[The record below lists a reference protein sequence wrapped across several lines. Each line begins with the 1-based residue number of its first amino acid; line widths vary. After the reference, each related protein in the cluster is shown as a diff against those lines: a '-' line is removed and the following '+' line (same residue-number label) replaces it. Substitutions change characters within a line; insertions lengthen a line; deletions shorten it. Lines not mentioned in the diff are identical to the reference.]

1 MNIINIK
8 YVRILTSSILIA
20 VTSVLYNCQ
29 PETVEKLLT
38 IVEDPFDSYD
48 RKNVLENI
56 GKNIILPSY
65 QDFSIV
71 TDSLKT
77 TAISFTSQPSEIN
90 LIKLQNVWKET
101 ALSWKRA
108 ELFRLGP
115 GNDLSLGFYNSIDYN
130 PANTADIE
138 SCINTSS
145 AINNEYVNS
154 KAAWVKGLWAVEY
167 LIFTNSGDIA
177 TVVNLFKGNS
187 EEQKRRC
194 AYLVAVCENLNIKA
208 KAIEQAWLPS
218 EGNYIEVFIQQDG
231 QYVNNSLALLVAELA
246 NLTNVV
252 KIKVSK
258 PFGNLNGNIRTPN
271 ATEAPLSKISLMAIL
286 HNLRTIEK
294 TFLGNGTKGNLNG
307 IDDLL
312 DHIDTKKNNELL
324 SQKIKFQLD
333 SAFTA
338 FNKIPEPLESAVIN
352 SQEEVQNF
360 YTQLD
365 KLHIL
370 FKVDVVNRIGFINSS
385 SGGGGFDND

>member
-8 YVRILTSSILIA
+8 YVKILTYSILIA
-20 VTSVLYNCQ
+20 ATSILYSCQ
-29 PETVEKLLT
+29 RETVEKLLT
-38 IVEDPFDSYD
+38 IPEDPFDSYD

-56 GKNIILPSY
+56 GKNIILPTY
-65 QDFSIV
+65 QNFSV
-71 TDSLKT
+71 MSDSLKA
-77 TAISFTSQPSEIN
+77 TATLFTSQPTEIN
-90 LIKLQNVWKET
+90 LITLQNVWKET

-115 GNDLSLGFYNSIDYN
+115 GNDLALAFYSKIDYN

-138 SCINTSS
+138 SSINTSS
-145 AINNEYVNS
+145 TINNVYVDS
-154 KAAWVKGLWAVEY
+154 KDSWAKGLWAVEY
-167 LIFTNSGDIA
+167 LIFTNSGDIVS
-177 TVVNLFKGNS
+177 VVNLFKGNS

-194 AYLVAVCENLNIKA
+194 AYLVAICENLNIKA

-231 QYVNNSLALLVAELA
+231 KYVHNSLALLVEELA

-258 PFGNLNGNIRTPN
+258 PFGNLNGNIRAPHE
-271 ATEAPLSKISLMAIL
+271 TEAPLSKISLMAIL

-312 DHIDTKKNNELL
+312 DHIDSKKNNELL

-333 SAFTA
+333 SAFTE

-370 FKVDVVNRIGFINSS
+370 FKVDVVNRIRFISS
-385 SGGGGFDND
+385 SGGGFDND